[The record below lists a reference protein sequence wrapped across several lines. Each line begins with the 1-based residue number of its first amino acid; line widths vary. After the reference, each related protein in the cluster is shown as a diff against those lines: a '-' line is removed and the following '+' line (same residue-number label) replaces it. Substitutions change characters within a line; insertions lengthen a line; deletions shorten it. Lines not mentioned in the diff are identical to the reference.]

1 MPLNEQE
8 VKKMAL
14 VLTLKCP
21 SKQEAYAN
29 KDESEASPGEH
40 MDRHLNMDVQ
50 LFSSESQWRQTHKLN
65 TGGLNE
71 QIFPSWSASH

>member
-1 MPLNEQE
+1 MPLNEQK

-50 LFSSESQWRQTHKLN
+50 KLN
-65 TGGLNE
+65 TG
-71 QIFPSWSASH
+71 